1 MGDVILGYKESD
13 TTKILSNPS
22 AGRNSTTVV
31 GAVIAK
37 TKNGSNTTY
46 GKGNVYAYSD
56 NKLTI
61 SDSNVDNDL
70 IAETKNGNLMLN
82 GGHIKGDAKLTSG
95 KAIGINYGGTTD
107 TTVDGDLT
115 ATSTTNVNGFNNIKN
130 VTVGKKLTAKANS
143 NNHIVKAKATDMD
156 LNSGYYSD
164 VIDSEVT
171 NNLTATTGTADGDP
185 MGAAWKDSRQF
196 YMENTKVGKDLT
208 ATSET
213 GFVHING
220 GSIDG
225 NAVLNANTKGTGSM
239 GDIII
244 GYSEADTTKINSNPS
259 AGRNSTTVAG
269 TVTANTKNGSNI
281 TYGKGNVYA
290 YSDGDLSFVNSNVDN
305 DMMVE
310 TTGKTSITDSVVNGI
325 LKATS
330 TNGDVY
336 LANSTLKQT
345 VDINAKN
352 DADIILNDIAG
363 HLNADA
369 GNNINYVTRGDILL
383 NDSTDMNLNAGNVAK
398 ITTNGDITVDNLSAG
413 TTVVKAKTIDLNASN
428 ITTND
433 STYNANVKMNSAG
446 DVTFTGDNE
455 IRGDLTV
462 KTTGD
467 DSKVAMNGN
476 STTADNITVD
486 MTQDVTGDW
495 VEIRNVKTG
504 HLQLDN
510 FNIGHLIESVFD
522 SAGFNNGETLYINI
536 LNTVVN
542 GQIVKNLDPVI
553 EGNRTDVN
561 RIIYYPLSVNP
572 GGETGGGSGD
582 ISADD
587 AARLLGYMRE
597 KGIDGLVGKDFAP
610 IAFAAYD
617 RGKRGAI
624 FRAAGDAIYKDVS
637 QVVHIT
643 DRFNL
648 DD

>member
-1 MGDVILGYKESD
+1 
-13 TTKILSNPS
+13 
-22 AGRNSTTVV
+22 
-31 GAVIAK
+31 
-37 TKNGSNTTY
+37 
-46 GKGNVYAYSD
+46 
-56 NKLTI
+56 
-61 SDSNVDNDL
+61 
-70 IAETKNGNLMLN
+70 MLN

-95 KAIGINYGGTTD
+95 KAIGINYGGTTN
-107 TTVDGDLT
+107 TTVDGNLT
-115 ATSTTNVNGFNNIKN
+115 ATSTTDVNGFNNIKN

-244 GYSEADTTKINSNPS
+244 GYSESDTTKINSNPS

-269 TVTANTKNGSNI
+269 TVTAKTKNGSNT

-352 DADIILNDIAG
+352 DADIILNDIAD

-433 STYNANVKMNSAG
+433 STYNANVKMTSAG

-455 IRGDLTV
+455 VKGDLTV
-462 KTTGD
+462 ITTGD
-467 DSKVAMNGN
+467 ESKVAMNGN
-476 STTADNITVD
+476 STKAKNITVD
-486 MTQDVTGDW
+486 MTADVTGEW
-495 VEIRNVKTG
+495 AEFKNVETG
-504 HLQLDN
+504 HLQLNN

-522 SAGFNNGETLYINI
+522 TVGFNNGETLYVNI
-536 LNTVVN
+536 LNTVVD
-542 GQIVKNLDPVI
+542 GQIVKDLDPVI

-561 RIIYYPLSVNP
+561 RVIYYPLSVTP
-572 GGETGGGSGD
+572 GGGTGGGAGD
-582 ISADD
+582 ISGDD

-624 FRAAGDAIYKDVS
+624 FKAAGDAIYKDVS